1 VVATKARQ
9 RVQIDPTMARP
20 VGIMKA
26 HPVVE
31 NIHRLSANSHTTASV
46 AVQLNMVHLPR
57 TTWLAFDCC
66 FGAADIR

>member
-1 VVATKARQ
+1 
-9 RVQIDPTMARP
+9 
-20 VGIMKA
+20 MKA